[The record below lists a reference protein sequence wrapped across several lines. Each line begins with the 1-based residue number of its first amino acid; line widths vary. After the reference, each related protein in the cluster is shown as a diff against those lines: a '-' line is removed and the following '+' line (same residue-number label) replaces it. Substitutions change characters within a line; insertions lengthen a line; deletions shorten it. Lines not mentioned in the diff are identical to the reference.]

1 MPVDVGD
8 VFSVRMD
15 EEHGED
21 GKYEAYHQDGFSF
34 YKCKYFLHNVSRF
47 CARISVLHYNLSP
60 RESVMTCARI
70 SVLHYTIKKHLDTTK
85 SI

>member
-1 MPVDVGD
+1 MSLRE
-8 VFSVRMD
+8 SVMT
-15 EEHGED
+15 
-21 GKYEAYHQDGFSF
+21 
-34 YKCKYFLHNVSRF
+34 
-47 CARISVLHYNLSP
+47 CARISVIHYNLSP